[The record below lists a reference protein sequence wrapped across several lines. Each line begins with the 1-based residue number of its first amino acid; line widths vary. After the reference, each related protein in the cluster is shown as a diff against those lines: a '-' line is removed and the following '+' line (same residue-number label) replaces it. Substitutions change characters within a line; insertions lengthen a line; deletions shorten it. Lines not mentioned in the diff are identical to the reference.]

1 MKLQFYLKEEKK
13 KKRGCSVGFKD
24 TDKGAKRAEASDLI
38 SLFPGRRDH
47 LSSDRKVDEI
57 RRRLR
62 RLVNFYSQCLGFD
75 PGSVGSDRCTMAFF
89 FNRAENACRLQ
100 INEEAGVP
108 ALNGHRLDGSLHK
121 MQCSQMGYFQHRLVR
136 DRIK

>member
-1 MKLQFYLKEEKK
+1 MTVSEVMSEAAVLSEGGTKK
-13 KKRGCSVGFKD
+13 TRGCSVGFKD
-24 TDKGAKRAEASDLI
+24 TDKGAKCAEASDLI

-75 PGSVGSDRCTMAFF
+75 SGSVGSDRCTKAFF

-100 INEEAGVP
+100 INEEAGTCP
-108 ALNGHRLDGSLHK
+108 EWP
-121 MQCSQMGYFQHRLVR
+121 QT
-136 DRIK
+136 

>member
-1 MKLQFYLKEEKK
+1 MTVSEVMSEAAVLSEGGEKKK
-13 KKRGCSVGFKD
+13 KKRGCSIGFKD
-24 TDKGAKRAEASDLI
+24 TDKGAKCAEASDLI

-75 PGSVGSDRCTMAFF
+75 RGSVGSDRCTKAFF

-100 INEEAGVP
+100 INEEAGTCP
-108 ALNGHRLDGSLHK
+108 EWP
-121 MQCSQMGYFQHRLVR
+121 QT
-136 DRIK
+136 